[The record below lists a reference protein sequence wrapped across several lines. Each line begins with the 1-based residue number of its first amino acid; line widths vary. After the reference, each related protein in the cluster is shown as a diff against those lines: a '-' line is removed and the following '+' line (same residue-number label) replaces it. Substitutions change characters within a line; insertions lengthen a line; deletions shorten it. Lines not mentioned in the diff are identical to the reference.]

1 MHMKKD
7 KNGREILR
15 DLILKQNRSA
25 HWKVCEIICIN
36 LIFVN
41 TQFYFLCEQRLYKEI

>member
-15 DLILKQNRSA
+15 DLILKQNQSA

-36 LIFVN
+36 LIFVK
-41 TQFYFLCEQRLYKEI
+41 TQFYFLCEQRLYKEL